1 MDDRRDAGS
10 LIVRRSLP
18 LQFLLAAFGAL
29 ATRARRPAA
38 RALTL
43 EQTARHRSERTN
55 RALPPALRPGFHLFN
70 PPYTAP
76 ATCRPTTSAR
86 APGFASKLPPSIR
99 AVSPP
104 AAKPG

>member
-29 ATRARRPAA
+29 AIRARRPAA
-38 RALTL
+38 RALAL
-43 EQTARHRSERTN
+43 EQTARHRGERGS
-55 RALPPALRPGFHLFN
+55 RGLRPALRLGSHFLS

-76 ATCRPTTSAR
+76 ATCLPPPSALP
-86 APGFASKLPPSIR
+86 PGFASKLPPSIL
-99 AVSPP
+99 AV
-104 AAKPG
+104 